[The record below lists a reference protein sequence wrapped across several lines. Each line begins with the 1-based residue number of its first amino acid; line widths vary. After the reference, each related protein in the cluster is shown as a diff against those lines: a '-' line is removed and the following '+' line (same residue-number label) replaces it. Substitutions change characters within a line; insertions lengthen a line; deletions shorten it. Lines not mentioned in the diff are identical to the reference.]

1 MEDNVGR
8 INGNIYKRIE
18 QYHEEL
24 PDDWDIVFESDQKY
38 LNFDYTGEETV
49 TSNKLIYKKNNEVTY
64 DKNGYILL
72 HGGSRSAQFYYLNYE
87 TAEKLY
93 QNYLPFN
100 HAPDM
105 WMNDLFRKL
114 NINSFWAEPTFITTE
129 KNHKTSTNL
138 NYFKDIRYIINSK
151 FINFRLGL

>member
-1 MEDNVGR
+1 
-8 INGNIYKRIE
+8 
-18 QYHEEL
+18 
-24 PDDWDIVFESDQKY
+24 
-38 LNFDYTGEETV
+38 
-49 TSNKLIYKKNNEVTY
+49 
-64 DKNGYILL
+64 
-72 HGGSRSAQFYYLNYE
+72 
-87 TAEKLY
+87 
-93 QNYLPFN
+93 
-100 HAPDM
+100 M